1 MALQGALMWIC
12 SLAVLSSC
20 AAQDET
26 SRCRYNSLTSKLKE
40 AVELGDSLL
49 LSWSPEERASLLLN
63 LRNLKDKLSTLQLRV
78 LSSCAAQDETS
89 RCRYNSL
96 TSKLKEAVEC
106 GDSLLLSWSPEEIA
120 DLLLNLRNLTDKL
133 YTLQLRECQGAA
145 PPQCPPAEVPEDGGL
160 LCTTVSDKRY
170 CKPMC
175 NHGYDF
181 SFLRRSR
188 VHEECSKPTGFK
200 WQSQFIGGNKLAVCI
215 KAHIQVSGAASA
227 YFSEAQDCLT
237 TKSNSS
243 LIESL
248 MGGFMSELRSADV
261 QGEAENSCLLC
272 G

>member
-26 SRCRYNSLTSKLKE
+26 LQCGYNRLTSNLKE
-40 AVELGDSLL
+40 AVECDDSLL
-49 LSWSPEERASLLLN
+49 LSWRSEERA
-63 LRNLKDKLSTLQLRV
+63 
-78 LSSCAAQDETS
+78 
-89 RCRYNSL
+89 
-96 TSKLKEAVEC
+96 
-106 GDSLLLSWSPEEIA
+106 G
-120 DLLLNLRNLTDKL
+120 LLLNLRNLTDKL
-133 YTLQLRECQGAA
+133 YKFQLRECQGAE
-145 PPQCPPAEVPEDGGL
+145 PTNCTQAEVPEDGGL
-160 LCTTVSDKRY
+160 LCVTVSDKRY

-188 VHEECSKPTGFK
+188 VYEECSEQTGFK
-200 WQSQFIGGNKLAVCI
+200 WQSQFIGGNKLAVCH

-237 TKSNSS
+237 TRSNSS
-243 LIESL
+243 LKESAI
-248 MGGFMSELRSADV
+248 MRGFMSELKSAGV

-272 G
+272 GQTRVSDLLT

>member
-26 SRCRYNSLTSKLKE
+26 LQCGYNSLTSNLKE
-40 AVELGDSLL
+40 AVECD
-49 LSWSPEERASLLLN
+49 SWSSEERAGLLLN
-63 LRNLKDKLSTLQLRV
+63 LRNLRDKLNR
-78 LSSCAAQDETS
+78 
-89 RCRYNSL
+89 
-96 TSKLKEAVEC
+96 
-106 GDSLLLSWSPEEIA
+106 
-120 DLLLNLRNLTDKL
+120 
-133 YTLQLRECQGAA
+133 LQLRECQGAE
-145 PPQCPPAEVPEDGGL
+145 PNKCPQAEVPEDGGL

-188 VHEECSKPTGFK
+188 VYEECSEQTGFK
-200 WQSQFIGGNKLAVCI
+200 WQSQFIGGNKLAVCN

-227 YFSEAQDCLT
+227 YFSEDQDCLT

-243 LIESL
+243 LIESAI

>member
-12 SLAVLSSC
+12 SLAVLSSS
-20 AAQDET
+20 AAQDDT
-26 SRCRYNSLTSKLKE
+26 SQC
-40 AVELGDSLL
+40 G
-49 LSWSPEERASLLLN
+49 
-63 LRNLKDKLSTLQLRV
+63 
-78 LSSCAAQDETS
+78 
-89 RCRYNSL
+89 YNSL

-106 GDSLLLSWSPEEIA
+106 DDSQLLSWSAEERA
-120 DLLLNLRNLTDKL
+120 GLLLNLRNLKDKLYKLQLKAQDDTSQCGYNSLTSKLKEAVECDDSQLLSWSSKERAGLLLNLRNLTDTL
-133 YTLQLRECQGAA
+133 YKLQLKECQGAK
-145 PPQCPPAEVPEDGGL
+145 PTQCPQAEVPEDGGL
-160 LCTTVSDKRY
+160 LCTTVSKKRY

-188 VHEECSKPTGFK
+188 VYDECSQQTGFK

-215 KAHIQVSGAASA
+215 KAHIQVSGAPSA

-243 LIESL
+243 LIGSTI
-248 MGGFMSELRSADV
+248 MGDFMSELRSADV

-272 G
+272 